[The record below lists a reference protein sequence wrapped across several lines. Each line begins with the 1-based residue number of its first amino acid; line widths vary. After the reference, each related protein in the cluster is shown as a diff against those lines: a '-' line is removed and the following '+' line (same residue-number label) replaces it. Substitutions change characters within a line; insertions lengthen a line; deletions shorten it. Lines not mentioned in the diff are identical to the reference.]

1 MRLVTPIALRKHQCK
16 QSVSRFFKAYRLI
29 RSFLLLDFFTVG
41 LVVIFG
47 SLTTAA
53 NAKARDILCGDIR
66 YTIETSL
73 FSTDVIIND
82 IKGDGVGNAKTG
94 RPYCQSNADAQMKA
108 ELAVKDDDIW
118 CVEKFYISMDR
129 LPIAK
134 SSRLLS
140 LALGRVFE
148 YEYLWE
154 AGNWVK
160 TDTRT
165 IICDN
170 DETLERQKILD
181 RKTVE

>member
-1 MRLVTPIALRKHQCK
+1 M
-16 QSVSRFFKAYRLI
+16 I
-29 RSFLLLDFFTVG
+29 RSFPLLNFFTVG
-41 LVVIFG
+41 SVVIFG
-47 SLTTAA
+47 SLTALA
-53 NAKARDILCGDIR
+53 NAKARDISCGDIR

-73 FSTDVIIND
+73 FSTNVIIND
-82 IKGDGVGNAKTG
+82 VKENDVGNVKNG
-94 RPYCQSNADAQMKA
+94 RPYCQSNANAQMEA
-108 ELAVKDDDIW
+108 ELAVKGDDIW

-129 LPIAK
+129 SPIAK

-148 YEYLWE
+148 YEYLWQ
-154 AGNWVK
+154 AGHWVK

-170 DETLERQKILD
+170 DETPERQKILD

>member
-1 MRLVTPIALRKHQCK
+1 M
-16 QSVSRFFKAYRLI
+16 I
-29 RSFLLLDFFTVG
+29 RSFPLLNFFTVG

-47 SLTTAA
+47 SLTTLA
-53 NAKARDILCGDIR
+53 NAKARDISCGDIR

-73 FSTDVIIND
+73 FSTNVIIND
-82 IKGDGVGNAKTG
+82 VKENEVDNSAAG
-94 RPYCQSNADAQMKA
+94 RPYCQSNADAQMLA
-108 ELAVKDDDIW
+108 ELAVKGDDIW

-148 YEYLWE
+148 YEYLRQ
-154 AGNWVK
+154 GGDWVK

-165 IICDN
+165 INCDN
-170 DETLERQKILD
+170 DETPERQKVLD
-181 RKTVE
+181 KRTVE